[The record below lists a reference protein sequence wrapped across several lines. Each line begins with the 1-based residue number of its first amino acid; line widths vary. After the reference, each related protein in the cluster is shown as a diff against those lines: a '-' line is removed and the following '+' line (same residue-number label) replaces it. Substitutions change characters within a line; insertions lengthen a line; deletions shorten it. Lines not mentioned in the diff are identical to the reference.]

1 MGVRHDAS
9 ADGRQAPAGAGRRC
23 AERFGGSPWAHLA
36 PFGAIVR
43 ALQKFTT
50 LHRLARTPVPEGV
63 RWLAI
68 GARFDMSPPVR
79 SVPAHAAVVA
89 VTVSGVG
96 HLGILLSKTAI
107 TAHRELSQS
116 QHRRRTS
123 TSNER
128 LARSA

>member
-1 MGVRHDAS
+1 MTQVQMEDRHQPVPVDAAPSGSGVRRGRISRRLGQLSGRYGKIHHSCNDSPARQCRKACGGWQS
-9 ADGRQAPAGAGRRC
+9 AQDSTCR
-23 AERFGGSPWAHLA
+23 
-36 PFGAIVR
+36 
-43 ALQKFTT
+43 
-50 LHRLARTPVPEGV
+50 
-63 RWLAI
+63 
-68 GARFDMSPPVR
+68 PPVR

-96 HLGILLSKTAI
+96 HLGMLLSKTAI